1 MTTGDAPLHH
11 HHGAIFFE
19 PVPST
24 RKDLKNL
31 CFVCERV
38 WPGLHQMTV
47 VRFTVAVLMMAMMAH
62 ARQQREC
69 GTLDLDS
76 SLTRHCFPE
85 GGGEHSTCCVDINLP
100 KRELDMVLTCIRT
113 RTLPMPHA
121 RTHTRTH
128 AHTHAQT
135 KTKTHT
141 DTDKRTRTRTRT
153 RTEKTHTH
161 AQTQTQTTNNQ
172 THSCFLETRHKEHI
186 QMHSSTDHAKS
197 FTIVLVA
204 SWKISCLPDAG
215 RLNLPP

>member
-1 MTTGDAPLHH
+1 
-11 HHGAIFFE
+11 
-19 PVPST
+19 
-24 RKDLKNL
+24 
-31 CFVCERV
+31 
-38 WPGLHQMTV
+38 MTV
-47 VRFTVAVLMMAMMAH
+47 VRCTVAVLMMAMMAH

-113 RTLPMPHA
+113 HKLPMPHSRTHA
-121 RTHTRTH
+121 RTHARTDKDQDTH
-128 AHTHAQT
+128 RHRQTHTH
-135 KTKTHT
+135 THTHTHREDTYT
-141 DTDKRTRTRTRT
+141 DTDTDTDTTKQTN
-153 RTEKTHTH
+153 KQTH
-161 AQTQTQTTNNQ
+161 A
-172 THSCFLETRHKEHI
+172 CFLETRHKEHI